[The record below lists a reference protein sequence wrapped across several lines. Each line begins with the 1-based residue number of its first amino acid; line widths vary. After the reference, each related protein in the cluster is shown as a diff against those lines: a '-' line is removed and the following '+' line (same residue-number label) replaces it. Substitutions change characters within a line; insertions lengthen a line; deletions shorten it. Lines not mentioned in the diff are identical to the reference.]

1 MNALC
6 LIAAEDC
13 WTATRFLAF
22 GTAALQFL
30 KSDPHGLVVSPDR
43 ILWRRLFLLLAQHWN
58 EMRASLQLDLV
69 DSICIDGQH
78 EDHLSDLIAIGEEVD
93 IVIGSANLSAEQRRS
108 SPIPDIFCLAL
119 GTLVEEKGKPPIW
132 TADYLRGISTHERE
146 TIIAEGKVE
155 IDAALQAVWDSE
167 LRERAAEDAQVEIPS
182 AEDSSSASQ
191 HHPTE
196 AGPSRLLA
204 DSEPLP
210 ATPLAT

>member
-30 KSDPHGLVVSPDR
+30 KSDPHGLVVSPNR
-43 ILWRRLFLLLAQHWN
+43 NLWRRLFLLLAQHWN
-58 EMRASLQLDLV
+58 EMRASLQLNLV
-69 DSICIDGQH
+69 DSICIDGQ
-78 EDHLSDLIAIGEEVD
+78 DDLLDLITIGEEVD
-93 IVIGSANLSAEQRRS
+93 IVIGSANLSAEQRRT

-119 GTLVEEKGKPPIW
+119 GMLVEEKGKPPIW
-132 TADYLRGISTHERE
+132 TAEYLRGISTQERE

-191 HHPTE
+191 PHPTE

-204 DSEPLP
+204 DSAPLP